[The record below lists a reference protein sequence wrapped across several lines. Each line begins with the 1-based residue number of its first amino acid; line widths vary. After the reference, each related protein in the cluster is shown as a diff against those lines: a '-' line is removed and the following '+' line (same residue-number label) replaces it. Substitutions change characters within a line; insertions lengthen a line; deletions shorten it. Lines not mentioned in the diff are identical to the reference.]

1 MEKSTAYKTYDK
13 IADWFAINRSRT
25 LFEKPYLDKVIESIQ
40 PNGIVL
46 DMGCGT
52 GDPMARYLI
61 NQGLTVVG
69 VDACERMIEIA
80 NQRLPGV
87 RFLLHDMRD
96 LCLDEKFDAIIAWHS
111 FFHLNQN
118 EQRAMF
124 PVFKQ
129 HIKPGGILLFTSGPD
144 AGEVW
149 SDNNGEMLY
158 HASLSPSEYR
168 DLFKRNYFE
177 EVLFNVEDP
186 ECGEATVWMA
196 RYQT

>member
-1 MEKSTAYKTYDK
+1 MEKSAAYKTYDK
-13 IADWFAINRSRT
+13 IADWFDINRSRT
-25 LFEKPYLDKVIESIQ
+25 LFEKPYLDKLIEFMR
-40 PNGIVL
+40 PNATVL
-46 DMGCGT
+46 DLGCGT
-52 GDPMARYLI
+52 GDPIARYLI
-61 NQGLTVVG
+61 DHGLTVVG
-69 VDACERMIEIA
+69 VDACERMIERG

-87 RFLLHDMRD
+87 RFLLNDMRD

-124 PVFKQ
+124 SVFEQ
-129 HIKPGGILLFTSGPD
+129 HIKPNGILLFTSGPD

-158 HASLSPSEYR
+158 HASLSPAEYR
-168 DLFKRNYFE
+168 VLFKRTHFE
-177 EVLFNVEDP
+177 EVLFNAEDP

-196 RYQT
+196 RYRN